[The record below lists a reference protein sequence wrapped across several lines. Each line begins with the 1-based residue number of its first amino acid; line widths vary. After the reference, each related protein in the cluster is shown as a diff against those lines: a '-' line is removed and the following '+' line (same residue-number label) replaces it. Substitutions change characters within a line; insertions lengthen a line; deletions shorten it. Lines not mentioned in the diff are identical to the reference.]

1 MKRTWKQI
9 VVGLGMFMGTTGA
22 CLAAEGHHRGGNGGG
37 SFKPNLGGSSQMAK
51 PRVQTFHPQ
60 VTNLQPKLASGQ
72 SGRTLNNNL
81 GNSHV
86 LKGNGISTMPL
97 KPTLPIK
104 PTFPL
109 SPGLSGGS
117 KSNKPLNIPGLSGLG
132 GKTSLPGGIVS
143 KVPLTPKFPGP
154 ITTLPCPVKPICPIK
169 PICPPFPGPIC
180 GSNNN
185 CNPWWGGWWY
195 NPCTP
200 IIIPIGCDGYGGYG
214 GYVGGD
220 TIIVNETVVVESPA
234 QPAVIVNEVAPA
246 AAMEPVKEPVKEEKL
261 MQVPVGATL
270 TLQGKELG
278 DKPGQVLLQFE
289 KFSFPAQV
297 SQWKPDQVTTTLPQM
312 GLAGPTKAQIFVLK
326 DTGEVATTLTV
337 ELVPAVAVAK

>member
-9 VVGLGMFMGTTGA
+9 LVGVGMVMGTTGA
-22 CLAAEGHHRGGNGGG
+22 CLAAGGHHGGGNGGG
-37 SFKPNLGGSSQMAK
+37 NFKPNLGGSQMAQ

-60 VTNLQPKLASGQ
+60 VTNLQPKLGNGLSGQ
-72 SGRTLNNNL
+72 TLNSTL

-86 LKGNGISTMPL
+86 LKGNGISTLPL
-97 KPTLPIK
+97 KPTLPLNPI
-104 PTFPL
+104 L
-109 SPGLSGGS
+109 AGGGS
-117 KSNKPLNIPGLSGLG
+117 KSNKPLNIPGLNGLG
-132 GKTSLPGGIVS
+132 GKTSLPSGIIN
-143 KVPLTPKFPGP
+143 KIPLTPKFPGP

-169 PICPPFPGPIC
+169 PICPPFPGPVC
-180 GSNNN
+180 GNNY

-200 IIIPIGCDGYGGYG
+200 IIIPIGCGGYGGYG
-214 GYVGGD
+214 GGYGGGYVGD
-220 TIIVNETVVVESPA
+220 TIVVNETTVVESPA
-234 QPAVIVNEVAPA
+234 QPATAPATATSEVAPA
-246 AAMEPVKEPVKEEKL
+246 TAVEPVKEEKL

-297 SQWKPDQVTTTLPQM
+297 SEWKPDHVTTTLPQM
-312 GLAGPTKAQIFVLK
+312 GLAAPTKAQIFVLK

-337 ELVPAVAVAK
+337 ELVPAPAPAK